1 MLRDGKFI
9 REEPLKIG
17 AHYTTNKVH
26 NDFTPEELDTQ
37 NMLIGKLSNDKISWI
52 EIAVWCVAAY
62 IALHFATQ
70 MIKD

>member
-37 NMLIGKLSNDKISWI
+37 NMLIGRLSNDKISWI

-70 MIKD
+70 MFKD